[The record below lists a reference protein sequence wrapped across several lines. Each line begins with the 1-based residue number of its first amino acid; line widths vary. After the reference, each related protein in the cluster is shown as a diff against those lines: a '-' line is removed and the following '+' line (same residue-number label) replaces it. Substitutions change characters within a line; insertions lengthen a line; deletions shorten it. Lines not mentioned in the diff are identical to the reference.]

1 MGGVFSDSRGCAAVH
16 YEADHGRPSGAGP
29 SASWWPVALS
39 FVLAVAANV
48 LAVSGL
54 SVPFIGP
61 SIGFW
66 FIVVYPSYL
75 LYTSGVWPRS
85 SSIERVVYSVMAVI
99 LLLMMSGLVLNTLL
113 PLAGVQRPLEP
124 VPIAILCDILAVSLY
139 LLRRRYPRR
148 VDWRADLRSLRWH
161 ENRLLVVAGLSV
173 LVAVLGANRLNNG
186 AGGQVSLMALVCLAL
201 TLLLLLRWHRRVRDE
216 VIGATLFLMS
226 VALLFMTSLRGW
238 YVTGHDI
245 QTEYHVFRL
254 TETYGHWSMS
264 NSPHDAYNACLS
276 ITILPTEIVHLTN
289 VAGPYVYKVFFQ
301 IIFGLSPVIVYAL
314 SRRYWGRFTS
324 VLAAV
329 YFASFPIFINDMPF
343 LNRQEV
349 GMLFA
354 GVAILALT
362 NTGWRRRERLIVML
376 GAAVGVDLAH
386 YSTMYIFTG
395 IVLMGWLASLA
406 LRVVRLRW
414 PASSRRRRNPLPAVK
429 PALLGIGPVMALS
442 AILVLWQVVITQTAG
457 PVVTDAQAALSAVFH
472 PGGSR
477 SDSVQYSLLGGQATS
492 PASILASYRKQ
503 ALAYSS
509 AHPGLYIPA
518 SIAARYPTP
527 VVAPEVPPPTSL
539 GRALSGIGIPAAE
552 LNTAIR
558 QGAAKG
564 EQLFV
569 FVGLIAILVTRRL
582 RERVDFEFYNLGA
595 GAVVVLAVLT
605 VLPNLSVDYGVL
617 RAFQA
622 ALILVGGTL
631 VVGAYTVFGFLGDVW
646 RPRITGAVTVAIFLS
661 TTGLIPQMLGG
672 YPAQLNLNDSGQY
685 YDIYYTTAQD
695 TAAVSWLA
703 GKPGVLPAGLQA
715 AYSSYRFYFTSL
727 NNVTDKQDLY
737 ISFKNV
743 FGYQNLSY
751 IYPALIRK
759 SSWVL
764 LDRTATDKRQATLAA
779 DGDLITYQYPLGFLD
794 SNKNLVYDNGSDEIF
809 R

>member
-1 MGGVFSDSRGCAAVH
+1 M
-16 YEADHGRPSGAGP
+16 
-29 SASWWPVALS
+29 
-39 FVLAVAANV
+39 
-48 LAVSGL
+48 
-54 SVPFIGP
+54 
-61 SIGFW
+61 
-66 FIVVYPSYL
+66 
-75 LYTSGVWPRS
+75 
-85 SSIERVVYSVMAVI
+85 
-99 LLLMMSGLVLNTLL
+99 
-113 PLAGVQRPLEP
+113 
-124 VPIAILCDILAVSLY
+124 
-139 LLRRRYPRR
+139 
-148 VDWRADLRSLRWH
+148 
-161 ENRLLVVAGLSV
+161 
-173 LVAVLGANRLNNG
+173 
-186 AGGQVSLMALVCLAL
+186 
-201 TLLLLLRWHRRVRDE
+201 
-216 VIGATLFLMS
+216 
-226 VALLFMTSLRGW
+226 
-238 YVTGHDI
+238 
-245 QTEYHVFRL
+245 
-254 TETYGHWSMS
+254 
-264 NSPHDAYNACLS
+264 
-276 ITILPTEIVHLTN
+276 
-289 VAGPYVYKVFFQ
+289 
-301 IIFGLSPVIVYAL
+301 IVYAL

>member
-289 VAGPYVYKVFFQ
+289 VAGPYVYKVF
-301 IIFGLSPVIVYAL
+301 
-314 SRRYWGRFTS
+314 
-324 VLAAV
+324 
-329 YFASFPIFINDMPF
+329 
-343 LNRQEV
+343 
-349 GMLFA
+349 
-354 GVAILALT
+354 
-362 NTGWRRRERLIVML
+362 
-376 GAAVGVDLAH
+376 
-386 YSTMYIFTG
+386 
-395 IVLMGWLASLA
+395 
-406 LRVVRLRW
+406 
-414 PASSRRRRNPLPAVK
+414 
-429 PALLGIGPVMALS
+429 
-442 AILVLWQVVITQTAG
+442 
-457 PVVTDAQAALSAVFH
+457 
-472 PGGSR
+472 SR
-477 SDSVQYSLLGGQATS
+477 SSSG
-492 PASILASYRKQ
+492 LAR
-503 ALAYSS
+503 
-509 AHPGLYIPA
+509 
-518 SIAARYPTP
+518 
-527 VVAPEVPPPTSL
+527 
-539 GRALSGIGIPAAE
+539 
-552 LNTAIR
+552 
-558 QGAAKG
+558 
-564 EQLFV
+564 
-569 FVGLIAILVTRRL
+569 
-582 RERVDFEFYNLGA
+582 
-595 GAVVVLAVLT
+595 
-605 VLPNLSVDYGVL
+605 
-617 RAFQA
+617 
-622 ALILVGGTL
+622 
-631 VVGAYTVFGFLGDVW
+631 
-646 RPRITGAVTVAIFLS
+646 
-661 TTGLIPQMLGG
+661 
-672 YPAQLNLNDSGQY
+672 
-685 YDIYYTTAQD
+685 
-695 TAAVSWLA
+695 
-703 GKPGVLPAGLQA
+703 
-715 AYSSYRFYFTSL
+715 
-727 NNVTDKQDLY
+727 
-737 ISFKNV
+737 
-743 FGYQNLSY
+743 
-751 IYPALIRK
+751 
-759 SSWVL
+759 
-764 LDRTATDKRQATLAA
+764 
-779 DGDLITYQYPLGFLD
+779 
-794 SNKNLVYDNGSDEIF
+794 
-809 R
+809 